1 MAYSIVSVYGM
12 NEKIGN
18 VSFYDSKSS
27 DYKFNK
33 PYSEA
38 TAQTID
44 EEVRKLIN
52 FAYERTKDLLSDKR
66 EELEKIAQQL
76 LEKEILFQSDLEK
89 IIGKRPFETET
100 SYQAFTRRIEARE
113 EAEALLKEEA
123 ENKAN
128 EVKKDDLG
136 EKKN

>member
-1 MAYSIVSVYGM
+1 ML
-12 NEKIGN
+12 
-18 VSFYDSKSS
+18 
-27 DYKFNK
+27 
-33 PYSEA
+33 SE
-38 TAQTID
+38 
-44 EEVRKLIN
+44 
-52 FAYERTKDLLSDKR
+52 KR
-66 EELEKIAQQL
+66 EELEKIAQEL

-113 EAEALLKEEA
+113 QEEALLKKEA

-136 EKKN
+136 EKSNKMNQGS